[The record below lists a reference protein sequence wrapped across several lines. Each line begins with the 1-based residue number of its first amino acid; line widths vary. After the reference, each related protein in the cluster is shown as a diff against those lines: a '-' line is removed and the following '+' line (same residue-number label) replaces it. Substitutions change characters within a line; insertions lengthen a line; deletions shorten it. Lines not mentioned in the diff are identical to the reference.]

1 MTLKNPHA
9 YTISTINPKR
19 NYPIRFNED
28 TPLYAPIGVVIV
40 TDGLEHMRIPNGWIN
55 AFGERLTNDEMRDLL
70 IKNPTYSSVVR
81 NPHRDIASSK

>member
-9 YTISTINPKR
+9 YTIGTINPKR

-40 TDGLEHMRIPNGWIN
+40 TDGLEYIRTHSGWID
-55 AFGERLTNDEMRDLL
+55 AFDRRYTNEEMKDYL
-70 IKNPTYSSVVR
+70 IKYHDYSIVVYNPTR
-81 NPHRDIASSK
+81 PRD